1 MPRPTT
7 TLADLGHDERSEEP
21 DRQLRRPVPAQPG
34 HRPGSGGHQ
43 PHHGASD
50 GDWFDSG
57 TTVNL
62 SADLNVAKAAGE
74 RYHFANWSGASTD
87 TTLATSVTMSAPKS
101 LTANYGV
108 QYQLS
113 LATAPAAVGTTH
125 ISGASDGDWFDS
137 GTTVNLSADLNVAKA
152 AGERYH
158 FANWS
163 GASTDT
169 TLATSVTM
177 SAPKSLTANY
187 GVQYQL
193 SLATA
198 PAAVG
203 TTHISGAS
211 DGDWFDSG
219 TTVNLSADLNVA
231 NPGERYHFANW
242 SGASTDTTLA
252 TSVTMSAPKSLTAN
266 YGVQYQLSLATA
278 PAAVGTTHISGAS
291 DGDWFDSA
299 HYPLPERRPE
309 RRQGSRRAL
318 PLRELER
325 CLDRHHPGHLGHDE
339 RSEEPDRQLRR
350 PVPAQPGHR
359 PGSGGHHA
367 HQRGPLCQLVR
378 LGHSPST

>member
-1 MPRPTT
+1 MPT
-7 TLADLGHDERSEEP
+7 
-21 DRQLRRPVPAQPG
+21 
-34 HRPGSGGHQ
+34 GSTR
-43 PHHGASD
+43 AL
-50 GDWFDSG
+50 
-57 TTVNL
+57 TVNL

-203 TTHISGAS
+203 TSHISG
-211 DGDWFDSG
+211 G
-219 TTVNLSADLNVA
+219 
-231 NPGERYHFANW
+231 
-242 SGASTDTTLA
+242 
-252 TSVTMSAPKSLTAN
+252 K
-266 YGVQYQLSLATA
+266 
-278 PAAVGTTHISGAS
+278 
-291 DGDWFDSA
+291 
-299 HYPLPERRPE
+299 
-309 RRQGSRRAL
+309 
-318 PLRELER
+318 
-325 CLDRHHPGHLGHDE
+325 
-339 RSEEPDRQLRR
+339 
-350 PVPAQPGHR
+350 QPG
-359 PGSGGHHA
+359 
-367 HQRGPLCQLVR
+367 LVR
-378 LGHSPST
+378 QRAPRAQSER